1 MRSVQ
6 YGSQQIDYSILEKE
20 GLKAHYISVEKHA
33 GVVLK
38 GRPVSAKTAD
48 QLILKKAAWILNK
61 LDLVKVNQDNEI
73 VTGSRIPYLG
83 KSYYV
88 QVVVDRSVK
97 AVLVE
102 FNYSK
107 FKITVKSASVA
118 QEEIQSAI
126 REFYKEKAVEKL
138 TPRIQKLSEN
148 TGIPYRRVQFRTMN
162 RRWGS
167 CTASNQIIL
176 NTEAVKLPYS
186 LIDYLVVHELVHIR
200 IKNHSSAFWA
210 ELSKHVRNWRTLD
223 KRMAEM
229 KM

>member
-6 YGSQQIDYSILEKE
+6 YGSKQIHYSILEKE
-20 GLKAHYISVEKHA
+20 GLKSHYISVEKHT

-38 GRPVSAKTAD
+38 GRPVSTKTAD
-48 QLILKKAAWILNK
+48 QLILKKAGWILNK
-61 LDLVKVNQDNEI
+61 LDMVKTNHDDRI

-97 AVLVE
+97 TASVE

-107 FKITVKSASVA
+107 FRITVKSVSVR

-138 TPRIQKLSEN
+138 TPRIQKLSEKI
-148 TGIPYRRVQFRTMN
+148 GIPYRNVQFRSMN

-167 CTASNQIIL
+167 CTPSNQIIL

-186 LIDYLVVHELVHIR
+186 LIDYLVVHELVHTR
-200 IKNHSSAFWA
+200 IKSHSNIFWA
-210 ELSKHVRNWRTLD
+210 ELSKHVRNWRMLD
-223 KRMAEM
+223 RQMAEM

>member
-6 YGSQQIDYSILEKE
+6 YGSKQIDYSILEKE
-20 GLKAHYISVEKHA
+20 GLKSHYISVEKHA

-48 QLILKKAAWILNK
+48 QLILKKAGWILNK

-167 CTASNQIIL
+167 CTASNQITL

-186 LIDYLVVHELVHIR
+186 LIDYLVVHELVHTR

-210 ELSKHVRNWRTLD
+210 ELSKHVRNWRLLD

>member
-6 YGSQQIDYSILEKE
+6 YGSKQIDYSILEKE
-20 GLKAHYISVEKHA
+20 GLKSHYISVEKHA

-38 GRPVSAKTAD
+38 GKPVSGHTAD
-48 QLILKKAAWILNK
+48 RLILKKAGWILNK
-61 LDLVKVNQDNEI
+61 LDIVKANHEDQI
-73 VTGSRIPYLG
+73 VTGSRIQYLG

-88 QVVVDRSVK
+88 QVVVDSSVK
-97 AVLVE
+97 AVAVE
-102 FNYSK
+102 FTYSK
-107 FKITVKSASVA
+107 FKITVKSASVV
-118 QEEIQSAI
+118 QEDIQSAI
-126 REFYKEKAVEKL
+126 RKFYKEKAVEKL
-138 TPRIQKLSEN
+138 TPRIQKLSEK
-148 TGIPYRRVQFRTMN
+148 TGIPYRNVQFRNMN

-186 LIDYLVVHELVHIR
+186 LIDYLVVHELVHTR

-210 ELSKHVRNWRTLD
+210 ELSKHVRNWRLLD